1 MKRVLWLAVS
11 LVAVELVPAH
21 ELSVH
26 WEVRGEQ
33 LIIKADSDGE
43 AAAGAAVEVRS
54 AEGEVLSAGELDESG
69 AWQWTISDSG
79 DLMVV
84 VDTGFGHRRSVT
96 LTAEQLHPEV
106 AASGTREEAPAHPEE
121 AGHEHG
127 EPQAQGSSD
136 AAQSVGLRVMVGLT
150 FVLALSAAWLSFRNM
165 RRLDELA
172 RR

>member
-1 MKRVLWLAVS
+1 MKRVVWLALS
-11 LVAVELVPAH
+11 LVAVVLVQAH

-26 WEVRGEQ
+26 WEIRGEQ

-54 AEGEVLSAGELDESG
+54 AEGELLSAGELDESG
-69 AWQWTISDSG
+69 AWQGTISDSG
-79 DLMVV
+79 DLTVV
-84 VDTGFGHRRSVT
+84 VDAGFGHRRSVN
-96 LTAEQLHPEV
+96 LTAEQLHPEF
-106 AASGTREEAPAHPEE
+106 AASVAREGVSAHRDEAA
-121 AGHEHG
+121 HEHG
-127 EPQAQGSSD
+127 EPEAQGSSD

-165 RRLDELA
+165 RRLDALA